1 MNRLLIIFLLLTI
14 PALAQEKKT
23 ARTVYDEMMRGI
35 ERIRACTYT
44 ISIEERIFDQFVTGK
59 HRVKL
64 QVTPLKLYL
73 YSIAPDAGA
82 EVLYIAGQNNGKALV
97 KPNSF
102 PFVNLNLHPE
112 NRMLRKFHQYTVA
125 QMGFGYLHD
134 LLRKYEFRDREKF
147 FTSLHLDAKSVTP
160 ESDYYI
166 LEIRNNTFGNMNYKV
181 MKGESVTSI
190 ARKFYLNDMMI
201 LDRNRDIAYFDD
213 VQPGQVITIPNSFAK
228 RIVFYVDKKTHLPLK
243 QVIYDDK
250 GLYSK
255 ISYSSFVLNPVIK
268 PEEFTKDFPGYKF

>member
-1 MNRLLIIFLLLTI
+1 MNRLLLLFLLLPI
-14 PALAQEKKT
+14 PALAQEKIT

-35 ERIRACTYT
+35 ERIRTCTYT
-44 ISIEERIFDQFVTGK
+44 IAIEERIFDQFVTGK

-64 QVTPLKLYL
+64 QITPSKVYI

-97 KPNSF
+97 NPNQF
-102 PFVNLNLHPE
+102 PFVNVNLHPE
-112 NRMLRKFHQYTVA
+112 NRLLRKFHQYTVA
-125 QMGFGYLHD
+125 QMGFGYLYD

-147 FTSLHLDAKSVTP
+147 FTSLHLDPKSVTS

-181 MKGESVTSI
+181 MKGENVTSI

-228 RIVFYVDKKTHLPLK
+228 RIVFHVDKKTHLPLK
-243 QVIYDDK
+243 QIIYDDK

-255 ISYSSFVLNPVIK
+255 INYSSFVLNPVIK
-268 PEEFTKDFPGYKF
+268 PEEFTKDYPGYKF

>member
-1 MNRLLIIFLLLTI
+1 MNRLLIIFLFLTM
-14 PALAQEKKT
+14 PALAQEKIT
-23 ARTVYDEMMRGI
+23 ARTVYDEMMHSI
-35 ERIRACTYT
+35 EKIRTCTYT
-44 ISIEERIFDQFVTGK
+44 IAIEERIFDQFVTGK

-64 QVTPLKLYL
+64 QVAPLKIYI
-73 YSIAPDAGA
+73 YSFAPDAGA

-97 KPNSF
+97 NPNSF
-102 PFVNLNLHPE
+102 PFVNVNLHPE

-147 FTSLHLDAKSVTP
+147 FGSLHLDTKSVTP
-160 ESDYYI
+160 ESDYYV

-181 MKGESVTSI
+181 MKGENVTSI

-228 RIVFYVDKKTHLPLK
+228 RIVFHVDKKTLLPLK
-243 QVIYDDK
+243 QIIYDDK

-255 ISYSSFVLNPVIK
+255 ISYSSFVLNPAIK
-268 PEEFTKDFPGYKF
+268 PEEFTKDFSGYKF